1 MRKRILS
8 ILLCLVM
15 VVGLFPTMALAADG
29 SDATTGSGTKR
40 DPYCVSTYAEMKRLL
55 QTRASYYI
63 KVVGMDN
70 DATNDGV
77 PVRVL
82 VAGKDFVSTEPAID
96 IPSGANHHLEIA
108 TKIWFI
114 TKEQDGDEN
123 IFGRLIDVERGSSL
137 EITGTGS
144 LRVEVNTL
152 VATNA
157 IICNWGGELTIDGSV
172 VLNGIQD
179 FTSNVATRPIYI
191 NGGITNIKGGYIY
204 GHNNMKATS
213 DGVTSAIH
221 FGDPLGKGTALNISG
236 GTIRQYNNEINQEN
250 ENSCALYV
258 DNDTVANAIHLTG
271 GTFEGG
277 MKMKTGKPLSN
288 LLVEGYQFNDMST
301 NTVFDGSVSK
311 TQKALVVTPAGVDTT
326 IINNVSL
333 SVKKSPNERKTLS
346 DFDCSYSQN
355 DKMVLDNFGVYPGL
369 NSTSKEIKDHNTPYD
384 SSADYTVMY
393 VFKKKDGFSFSSDV
407 EKHVTVSGGEFWKA
421 DQMGGKKGLL
431 RVFVNFPSSSNPNR
445 VNEVSMT
452 MNSKGDFKTIE
463 DLKCQSFVPAD
474 KLKLVKQMFFAG
486 LKDTANEIT
495 NLTTAYQPAADYT
508 GVYVFKLKSGFSFA
522 QDITDL
528 AKKHVTI
535 SEGEIYSM
543 DTMTDTDGAM
553 LLRVFVSFEGTDSS
567 IEKVTLNTPTRSEI
581 NQAASS
587 VGFMPTSYTPSEKM
601 SYGLKVMVGL
611 NQDETGPS
619 LEDGK
624 FDAKQDYSVLYNLQP
639 KDGFAFAEGFSAKD
653 VTVSNG
659 TVYKVEMS
667 GKDCY
672 VYVNFPA
679 KAAEDPNYVTEAA
692 VQVAAVAGEI
702 PSINGITVTSSNAD
716 KIKKAL
722 VLWSNTSTPFVAG
735 QEYST
740 TVYLEPKEG
749 VTFADDMKLT
759 VNGKVVNLA
768 KKDPNGSVQFLVKI
782 TAVAPSTGPNYVTE
796 AAVQVA
802 AVAGEIPS
810 INGIT
815 VTSSNADKIKKAL
828 VLWSNTSTPFVAGQ
842 EYSTTVYLE
851 PKEGVTFADD
861 MKLNV
866 NGKVVDLAKKDPNG
880 SVQFLVK
887 ITAVDPSTPTNPAKP
902 SISVTGS
909 YTYDGSEK
917 TANVTGYDP
926 ATMNITGNT
935 ATDAGNYTVRVTSKT
950 GKWADG
956 STEAVTAKWKIG
968 KATQKAPIGLTG
980 TAPTT
985 EGGSDGKIIVVTD
998 KMEYR
1003 MAGANSYTPCSGTEI
1018 ENLSAGNYFV
1028 RYAEDH
1034 NHFASSDTVVTV
1046 GAGEP
1051 LADCTITFNGNGGSG
1066 SMGPVTVKARTNY
1079 ILPAC
1084 GFTAPANQEFKA
1096 WEIGGTEY
1104 KAGASYTVNEDTEIK
1119 ALWENSVITPITYT
1133 VTVGNDGNGTGTASP
1148 STAAADTTI
1157 TLTAT
1162 PNTGYHFKKWQ
1173 VVSPTGLV
1181 IANNK
1186 FTMPAENVE
1195 IKAIFEKNTSTGGG
1209 GGGGVTTYPITVKSA
1224 KHGDV
1229 TASHKSAAKGTT
1241 VTLTVDPDKGY
1252 VLDTLTVLDGKD
1264 KELKLTEKKG
1274 KFTFTMPAGKV
1285 TVKATFKAE
1294 QTTGKNPFIDVPAGS
1309 YYEDAV
1315 IWAVD
1320 KGITTGTSATTFN
1333 PNGICTRA
1341 QAVTFLWRAAGSPA
1355 PKTKVM
1361 PFADVKAGSYCYDAV
1376 LWAVENGITKGT
1388 SDTMFSPDATCTRAQ
1403 IVTFLWR
1410 ANGSPAVSGNSAF
1423 TDVASD
1429 AYYAAAVTW
1438 AEKNGVTG
1446 GIGGGLFG
1454 SNNNCTRAQIV
1465 TFIYRSVK

>member
-1 MRKRILS
+1 MMRKRILS

-15 VVGLFPTMALAADG
+15 VAGLFPTMAFAADG
-29 SDATTGSGTKR
+29 SGATTGSGTKR

-55 QTRASYYI
+55 ETPASYYI

-77 PVRVL
+77 PVHRL
-82 VAGKDFVSTEPAID
+82 IAGRDFESKEPAID
-96 IPSGANHHLEIA
+96 IPYGANHHLEIA

-114 TKEQDGDEN
+114 TDPMDGDKN

-152 VATNA
+152 VASNA

-172 VLNGIQD
+172 VLNGIQN

-204 GHNNMKATS
+204 GHNNMEATS
-213 DGVTSAIH
+213 DGITSAIH
-221 FGDPLGKGTALNISG
+221 FGDPLGIGTALNISG
-236 GTIRQYNNEINQEN
+236 GTIRQYNNEINQKN

-288 LLVEGYQFNDMST
+288 LLVAGYQFNDMST

-333 SVKKSPNERKTLS
+333 TVKKSLNERVTLS

-445 VNEVSMT
+445 VKEVSMT
-452 MNSKGDFKTIE
+452 MKSKGDFKTIE
-463 DLKCQSFVPAD
+463 DLKCQSFTPAD
-474 KLKLVKQMFFAG
+474 KLELVNQAFYMG
-486 LKDTANEIT
+486 LKDTSNANEIT
-495 NLTTAYQPAADYT
+495 NLTAAYQPAADYT

-543 DTMTDTDGAM
+543 DTMTDTDGAY

-716 KIKKAL
+716 KIKTAY

-815 VTSSNADKIKKAL
+815 VTSSNADKIKTAY

-866 NGKVVDLAKKDPNG
+866 NGKVVNLAKKDPNG

-887 ITAVDPSTPTNPAKP
+887 ITAVDSSTPT
-902 SISVTGS
+902 
-909 YTYDGSEK
+909 TYAIK
-917 TANVTGYDP
+917 
-926 ATMNITGNT
+926 
-935 ATDAGNYTVRVTSKT
+935 VTS
-950 GKWADG
+950 GG
-956 STEAVTAKWKIG
+956 NG
-968 KATQKAPIGLTG
+968 KA
-980 TAPTT
+980 
-985 EGGSDGKIIVVTD
+985 S
-998 KMEYR
+998 
-1003 MAGANSYTPCSGTEI
+1003 
-1018 ENLSAGNYFV
+1018 
-1028 RYAEDH
+1028 
-1034 NHFASSDTVVTV
+1034 
-1046 GAGEP
+1046 
-1051 LADCTITFNGNGGSG
+1051 
-1066 SMGPVTVKARTNY
+1066 
-1079 ILPAC
+1079 
-1084 GFTAPANQEFKA
+1084 
-1096 WEIGGTEY
+1096 
-1104 KAGASYTVNEDTEIK
+1104 
-1119 ALWENSVITPITYT
+1119 
-1133 VTVGNDGNGTGTASP
+1133 ASP
-1148 STAAADTTI
+1148 DKAAAETTI
-1157 TLTAT
+1157 TLTAKADS
-1162 PNTGYHFKKWQ
+1162 GYHFKEWK
-1173 VVSPTGLV
+1173 VVKGGVT
-1181 IANNK
+1181 IKENK
-1186 FTMPAENVE
+1186 FTMPAAEVE
-1195 IKAIFEKNTSTGGG
+1195 IKAIFEKNASTSGGG
-1209 GGGGVTTYPITVKSA
+1209 GGGGSVTTYAITVNSA
-1224 KHGDV
+1224 KNGDV
-1229 TASHKSAAKGTT
+1229 TASHKTASKGTT

-1252 VLDTLTVLDGKD
+1252 VLDTLNVLDSKD
-1264 KELKLTEKKG
+1264 KAVKLTEKNG
-1274 KFTFTMPAGKV
+1274 KYTFTMPAGKV
-1285 TVKATFKAE
+1285 TVSAAFKAAAPASE
-1294 QTTGKNPFIDVPAGS
+1294 NPFTDVPSGA

-1315 IWAVD
+1315 VWAVK
-1320 KGITTGTSATTFN
+1320 KGITSGTSATTFN
-1333 PNGICTRA
+1333 PDGSCTRA
-1341 QAVTFLWRAAGSPA
+1341 QAVTFLWRAAGSPE
-1355 PKTKVM
+1355 PKSAAM
-1361 PFADVKAGSYCYDAV
+1361 PFTDVPAGSYFEKAV

-1388 SDTMFSPDATCTRAQ
+1388 SDTTFSPDASCTRAQ

-1410 ANGSPAVSGNSAF
+1410 AGGSPAVSGNSAF
-1423 TDVASD
+1423 SDVAAD
-1429 AYYAAAVTW
+1429 AYYAAAVAW

-1454 SNNNCTRAQIV
+1454 SDNTCTRAQIV
-1465 TFIYRSVK
+1465 TFLHRAMK

>member
-1 MRKRILS
+1 MMRKRILS

-15 VVGLFPTMALAADG
+15 VAGLFPTMAFAADG
-29 SDATTGSGTKR
+29 SGATTGSGTKS

-277 MKMKTGKPLSN
+277 MKMKTGKPLSD
-288 LLVEGYQFNDMST
+288 LLTAGYQFNDMST

-333 SVKKSPNERKTLS
+333 TVEKSPNERETLS

-445 VNEVSMT
+445 VKEVSMT
-452 MNSKGDFKTIE
+452 MKSKGDFKTIE
-463 DLKCQSFVPAD
+463 DLKCQSFTPAD
-474 KLKLVKQMFFAG
+474 KLELVNQAFYMG
-486 LKDTANEIT
+486 LKDTSNANEIT
-495 NLTTAYQPAADYT
+495 NLKAAYQPAADYI

-543 DTMTDTDGAM
+543 DTMPDTDGAY

-567 IEKVTLNTPTRSEI
+567 IEKVTLNTPTRSKI

-601 SYGLKVMVGL
+601 SYGLMVMVGL
-611 NQDETGPS
+611 NQDGTGPS

-624 FDAKQDYSVLYNLQP
+624 FDAKQDYSVRYNLQP
-639 KDGFAFAEGFSAKD
+639 KAGFAFAEGFSAKD

-749 VTFADDMKLT
+749 VTFADDMKLN

-782 TAVAPSTGPNYVTE
+782 TAVDPSAPTTYAIKVTSGGNGK
-796 AAVQVA
+796 ASASPDK
-802 AVAGEIPS
+802 AVAG
-810 INGIT
+810 T
-815 VTSSNADKIKKAL
+815 DIKL
-828 VLWSNTSTPFVAGQ
+828 
-842 EYSTTVYLE
+842 
-851 PKEGVTFADD
+851 
-861 MKLNV
+861 
-866 NGKVVDLAKKDPNG
+866 
-880 SVQFLVK
+880 
-887 ITAVDPSTPTNPAKP
+887 
-902 SISVTGS
+902 
-909 YTYDGSEK
+909 
-917 TANVTGYDP
+917 
-926 ATMNITGNT
+926 
-935 ATDAGNYTVRVTSKT
+935 
-950 GKWADG
+950 
-956 STEAVTAKWKIG
+956 TAK
-968 KATQKAPIGLTG
+968 
-980 TAPTT
+980 
-985 EGGSDGKIIVVTD
+985 
-998 KMEYR
+998 
-1003 MAGANSYTPCSGTEI
+1003 
-1018 ENLSAGNYFV
+1018 
-1028 RYAEDH
+1028 
-1034 NHFASSDTVVTV
+1034 
-1046 GAGEP
+1046 
-1051 LADCTITFNGNGGSG
+1051 ADS
-1066 SMGPVTVKARTNY
+1066 
-1079 ILPAC
+1079 
-1084 GFTAPANQEFKA
+1084 
-1096 WEIGGTEY
+1096 
-1104 KAGASYTVNEDTEIK
+1104 
-1119 ALWENSVITPITYT
+1119 
-1133 VTVGNDGNGTGTASP
+1133 
-1148 STAAADTTI
+1148 
-1157 TLTAT
+1157 
-1162 PNTGYHFKKWQ
+1162 GYHFKEWK
-1173 VVSPTGLV
+1173 VVKGGVTIV
-1181 IANNK
+1181 DNK
-1186 FTMPAENVE
+1186 FKMPADNVE
-1195 IKAIFEKNTSTGGG
+1195 IKAIFEKDAPVEYTVKFDGNGGKASKDEMTTNNQKLAKLPDATRSGKYQFDGWYMKKDGGTKITTATVFDKNTTVYAHWTYTGGGSSGGG
-1209 GGGGVTTYPITVKSA
+1209 GGSSVTTYAITVKSA
-1224 KHGDV
+1224 KNGDV
-1229 TASHKSAAKGTT
+1229 TASHKTASKGTT

-1252 VLDTLTVLDGKD
+1252 VLDTLTVLDSKD
-1264 KELKLTEKKG
+1264 KAVKLTEKNG
-1274 KFTFTMPAGKV
+1274 KYTFTMPAGKV
-1285 TVKATFKAE
+1285 TVSAAFKAAAPASE
-1294 QTTGKNPFIDVPAGS
+1294 NPFTDVPSGA

-1315 IWAVD
+1315 IWAVKKD
-1320 KGITTGTSATTFN
+1320 ITSGTSATTFS
-1333 PNGICTRA
+1333 PDGSCTRA
-1341 QAVTFLWRAAGSPA
+1341 QAVTFLWRAAGSPE
-1355 PKTKVM
+1355 PKSAAM
-1361 PFADVKAGSYCYDAV
+1361 PFTDVPAGSYFEKAV

-1388 SDTMFSPDATCTRAQ
+1388 SDTTFSPDASCTRAQ

-1410 ANGSPAVSGNSAF
+1410 AGGSPAVSGNSAF
-1423 TDVASD
+1423 SDVAAD
-1429 AYYAAAVTW
+1429 AYYAAAVAW

-1454 SNNNCTRAQIV
+1454 SDNTCTRAQIV
-1465 TFIYRSVK
+1465 TFLHRAMK

>member
-15 VVGLFPTMALAADG
+15 VVGLFPTMAFAAGG
-29 SDATTGSGTKR
+29 SGATTGSGTKS

-70 DATNDGV
+70 DATNDDV
-77 PVRVL
+77 PVRRL
-82 VAGKDFVSTEPAID
+82 IAGRDFESKKPAID

-114 TKEQDGDEN
+114 TDPMDGDKN

-172 VLNGIQD
+172 TLNGIQN

-213 DGVTSAIH
+213 DGITSAIH
-221 FGDPLGKGTALNISG
+221 FGDPLGEGTALNISG

-333 SVKKSPNERKTLS
+333 SVKKSPNERETLS

-369 NSTSKEIKDHNTPYD
+369 NSTSKEIKDHTTPYD

-393 VFKKKDGFSFSSDV
+393 VFKKKDGFSFSRDV

-445 VNEVSMT
+445 VKEVSMT

-474 KLKLVKQMFFAG
+474 KLELVNQMFFAG
-486 LKDTANEIT
+486 LKDTANEHTIQD
-495 NLTTAYQPAADYT
+495 LTTAYQPAADYT

-543 DTMTDTDGAM
+543 DTMTDTDGAY
-553 LLRVFVSFEGTDSS
+553 LLRVFVSFEGTGSS

-601 SYGLKVMVGL
+601 TYGLQVMVGL
-611 NQDETGPS
+611 DQDGTGLS

-624 FDAKQDYSVLYNLQP
+624 FDAKQDYSVRYNLQP

-692 VQVAAVAGEI
+692 VQVAAPVAGEH
-702 PSINGITVTSSNAD
+702 PNGPVYLTVTSGNAD
-716 KIKKAL
+716 KFETAL
-722 VLWSNTSTPFVAG
+722 MFWFGMKDSDTFEVG
-735 QEYST
+735 KEYT
-740 TVYLEPKEG
+740 ANVYLKPKAG
-749 VTFADDMKLT
+749 VTLADDMKLKI
-759 VNGKVVNLA
+759 NGKDA
-768 KKDPNGSVQFLVKI
+768 KLVMKDDSDGSVQFQLKI
-782 TAVAPSTGPNYVTE
+782 AAVAPSAPTTYDV
-796 AAVQVA
+796 
-802 AVAGEIPS
+802 
-810 INGIT
+810 T
-815 VTSSNADKIKKAL
+815 VTSGSAAPYADVAPGTKVTLTA
-828 VLWSNTSTPFVAGQ
+828 NTAPAGQ
-842 EYSTTVYLE
+842 E
-851 PKEGVTFADD
+851 FD
-861 MKLNV
+861 
-866 NGKVVDLAKKDPNG
+866 
-880 SVQFLVK
+880 
-887 ITAVDPSTPTNPAKP
+887 
-902 SISVTGS
+902 
-909 YTYDGSEK
+909 
-917 TANVTGYDP
+917 
-926 ATMNITGNT
+926 
-935 ATDAGNYTVRVTSKT
+935 
-950 GKWADG
+950 KW
-956 STEAVTAKWKIG
+956 
-968 KATQKAPIGLTG
+968 
-980 TAPTT
+980 
-985 EGGSDGKIIVVTD
+985 
-998 KMEYR
+998 
-1003 MAGANSYTPCSGTEI
+1003 
-1018 ENLSAGNYFV
+1018 
-1028 RYAEDH
+1028 
-1034 NHFASSDTVVTV
+1034 
-1046 GAGEP
+1046 
-1051 LADCTITFNGNGGSG
+1051 
-1066 SMGPVTVKARTNY
+1066 
-1079 ILPAC
+1079 
-1084 GFTAPANQEFKA
+1084 
-1096 WEIGGTEY
+1096 
-1104 KAGASYTVNEDTEIK
+1104 
-1119 ALWENSVITPITYT
+1119 
-1133 VTVGNDGNGTGTASP
+1133 VGNVAVAS
-1148 STAAADTTI
+1148 D
-1157 TLTAT
+1157 
-1162 PNTGYHFKKWQ
+1162 N
-1173 VVSPTGLV
+1173 
-1181 IANNK
+1181 
-1186 FTMPAENVE
+1186 
-1195 IKAIFEKNTSTGGG
+1195 
-1209 GGGGVTTYPITVKSA
+1209 
-1224 KHGDV
+1224 
-1229 TASHKSAAKGTT
+1229 
-1241 VTLTVDPDKGY
+1241 
-1252 VLDTLTVLDGKD
+1252 
-1264 KELKLTEKKG
+1264 
-1274 KFTFTMPAGKV
+1274 TFTMPSHNV
-1285 TVKATFKAE
+1285 TVAATYKPIAHTHTFDQEIIKDAALK
-1294 QTTGKNPFIDVPAGS
+1294 TAADCTH
-1309 YYEDAV
+1309 DAV
-1315 IWAVD
+1315 YYKSCSCGAISTDDADTFTDTDSALGHDWPEEGSWSKDAD
-1320 KGITTGTSATTFN
+1320 KHWYECSRCHLKKDEAAHDYGDDDICD
-1333 PNGICTRA
+1333 ICT
-1341 QAVTFLWRAAGSPA
+1341 
-1355 PKTKVM
+1355 
-1361 PFADVKAGSYCYDAV
+1361 YDNSV
-1376 LWAVENGITKGT
+1376 PHTHNLTLVDEN
-1388 SDTMFSPDATCTRAQ
+1388 PATCTTPGNKAYYTCDGCDKWFEDASGSVE
-1403 IVTFLWR
+1403 ITDKTSVILT
-1410 ANGSPAVSGNSAF
+1410 ANGHTPSDWKFDADNHWKECTVVGCGVIIEDSKAAHTASEWITDTPATATTDGTKHKECTVCHRKLETGTIPATGSGEHTHSYSSDWKSDSINHWHECSCGVKDDVAAHSFKWVIDKEATATKKGSKHEECKFCGYQRPAVEIPATGSTTKPTDPTESNPNTGALDDVPQTGDNSNMILWIVLLLASGL
-1423 TDVASD
+1423 
-1429 AYYAAAVTW
+1429 
-1438 AEKNGVTG
+1438 GVTG
-1446 GIGGGLFG
+1446 TVVY
-1454 SNNNCTRAQIV
+1454 SKRKKYA
-1465 TFIYRSVK
+1465 K

>member
-1 MRKRILS
+1 MMRKRILS

-15 VVGLFPTMALAADG
+15 VAGLFPTMAFAADG
-29 SDATTGSGTKR
+29 SGATTGSGTKR

-55 QTRASYYI
+55 ETPASYYI

-77 PVRVL
+77 PVHRL
-82 VAGKDFVSTEPAID
+82 IAGRDFESKEPAID
-96 IPSGANHHLEIA
+96 IPYGANHHLEIA

-114 TKEQDGDEN
+114 TDPMDGDKN

-152 VATNA
+152 VASNA

-172 VLNGIQD
+172 VLNGIQN

-204 GHNNMKATS
+204 GHNNMEATS
-213 DGVTSAIH
+213 DGITSAIH
-221 FGDPLGKGTALNISG
+221 FGDPLGIGTALNISG
-236 GTIRQYNNEINQEN
+236 GTIRQYNNEINQKN

-288 LLVEGYQFNDMST
+288 LLVAGYQFNDMST

-333 SVKKSPNERKTLS
+333 TVKKSLNERVTLS

-445 VNEVSMT
+445 VKEVSMT
-452 MNSKGDFKTIE
+452 MKSKGDFKTIE
-463 DLKCQSFVPAD
+463 DLKCQSFTPAD
-474 KLKLVKQMFFAG
+474 KLELVNQAFYMG
-486 LKDTANEIT
+486 LKDTSNANEIT
-495 NLTTAYQPAADYT
+495 NLTAAYQPAADYT

-543 DTMTDTDGAM
+543 DTMTDTDGAY

-749 VTFADDMKLT
+749 VTFADDMKLN

-782 TAVAPSTGPNYVTE
+782 TAVDS
-796 AAVQVA
+796 
-802 AVAGEIPS
+802 
-810 INGIT
+810 
-815 VTSSNADKIKKAL
+815 
-828 VLWSNTSTPFVAGQ
+828 
-842 EYSTTVYLE
+842 
-851 PKEGVTFADD
+851 
-861 MKLNV
+861 
-866 NGKVVDLAKKDPNG
+866 
-880 SVQFLVK
+880 
-887 ITAVDPSTPTNPAKP
+887 STPT
-902 SISVTGS
+902 
-909 YTYDGSEK
+909 TYAIK
-917 TANVTGYDP
+917 
-926 ATMNITGNT
+926 
-935 ATDAGNYTVRVTSKT
+935 VTS
-950 GKWADG
+950 GG
-956 STEAVTAKWKIG
+956 NG
-968 KATQKAPIGLTG
+968 KA
-980 TAPTT
+980 
-985 EGGSDGKIIVVTD
+985 S
-998 KMEYR
+998 
-1003 MAGANSYTPCSGTEI
+1003 
-1018 ENLSAGNYFV
+1018 
-1028 RYAEDH
+1028 
-1034 NHFASSDTVVTV
+1034 
-1046 GAGEP
+1046 
-1051 LADCTITFNGNGGSG
+1051 
-1066 SMGPVTVKARTNY
+1066 
-1079 ILPAC
+1079 
-1084 GFTAPANQEFKA
+1084 
-1096 WEIGGTEY
+1096 
-1104 KAGASYTVNEDTEIK
+1104 
-1119 ALWENSVITPITYT
+1119 
-1133 VTVGNDGNGTGTASP
+1133 ASP
-1148 STAAADTTI
+1148 DKAAAETTI
-1157 TLTAT
+1157 TLTAKADS
-1162 PNTGYHFKKWQ
+1162 GYHFKEWK
-1173 VVSPTGLV
+1173 VVKGGVT
-1181 IANNK
+1181 IKENK
-1186 FTMPAENVE
+1186 FTMPAAEVE
-1195 IKAIFEKNTSTGGG
+1195 IKAIFEKNASTSGGG
-1209 GGGGVTTYPITVKSA
+1209 GGGGSVTTYAITVNSA
-1224 KHGDV
+1224 KNGDV
-1229 TASHKSAAKGTT
+1229 TASHKTASKGTT

-1252 VLDTLTVLDGKD
+1252 VLDTLNVLDSKD
-1264 KELKLTEKKG
+1264 KAVKLTEKNG
-1274 KFTFTMPAGKV
+1274 KYTFTMPAGKV
-1285 TVKATFKAE
+1285 TVSAAFKAAAPASE
-1294 QTTGKNPFIDVPAGS
+1294 NPFTDVPSGA

-1315 IWAVD
+1315 IWAVK
-1320 KGITTGTSATTFN
+1320 KGITSGTSATTFN
-1333 PNGICTRA
+1333 PDGSCTRA
-1341 QAVTFLWRAAGSPA
+1341 QAVTFLWRAAGSPE
-1355 PKTKVM
+1355 PKSAAM
-1361 PFADVKAGSYCYDAV
+1361 PFTDVPAGSYFEKAV

-1388 SDTMFSPDATCTRAQ
+1388 SDTTFSPDASCTRAQ

-1410 ANGSPAVSGNSAF
+1410 AGGSPAVSGNSAF
-1423 TDVASD
+1423 SDVAAD
-1429 AYYAAAVTW
+1429 AYYAAAVAW
-1438 AEKNGVTG
+1438 AEKNDVTG

-1454 SNNNCTRAQIV
+1454 SDNTCTRAQIV
-1465 TFIYRSVK
+1465 TFLHRAMK

>member
-1 MRKRILS
+1 MMRKRILS

-15 VVGLFPTMALAADG
+15 VAGLFPTMAFAADG
-29 SDATTGSGTKR
+29 SGATTGSGTKR

-55 QTRASYYI
+55 ETPASYYI

-77 PVRVL
+77 PVHRL
-82 VAGKDFVSTEPAID
+82 IAGRDFESKEPAID
-96 IPSGANHHLEIA
+96 IPYGANHHLEIA

-114 TKEQDGDEN
+114 TDPMDGDKN

-172 VLNGIQD
+172 VLSGIQN
-179 FTSNVATRPIYI
+179 FTSNVATRPIFI
-191 NGGITNIKGGYIY
+191 NGGVTNIKGGYIY
-204 GHNNMKATS
+204 GHNNMTAIN

-221 FGDPLGKGTALNISG
+221 FGETLAEGTALNISG

-258 DNDTVANAIHLTG
+258 KNDTAAIHLTG

-277 MKMKTGKPLSN
+277 MKMKMGKPLSN
-288 LLVEGYQFNDMST
+288 LLVAGYQFNDMST

-333 SVKKSPNERKTLS
+333 TVKKSPNERKTLS
-346 DFDCSYSQN
+346 DFDCSYTQN
-355 DKMVLDNFGVYPGL
+355 NKMVLDNFGVYPGL
-369 NSTSKEIKDHNTPYD
+369 NSTSKEIKDHNTQYD

-445 VNEVSMT
+445 VKEVSMT
-452 MNSKGDFKTIE
+452 MKSKGDFKTIE
-463 DLKCQSFVPAD
+463 DLKCQSFTPAD
-474 KLKLVKQMFFAG
+474 KLELVNQAFYMG
-486 LKDTANEIT
+486 LKDTSNANEIT
-495 NLTTAYQPAADYT
+495 NLTAAYQPAADYT

-543 DTMTDTDGAM
+543 DTMTDTDGAY
-553 LLRVFVSFEGTDSS
+553 LLRVFVSFEGTGSR
-567 IEKVTLNTPTRSEI
+567 IEKVTLNTPTRNEI

-601 SYGLKVMVGL
+601 SYGLQVMVGL
-611 NQDETGPS
+611 DQDGTGPS

-624 FDAKQDYSVLYNLQP
+624 FDAKQDYSVRYNLQP

-679 KAAEDPNYVTEAA
+679 KAAE
-692 VQVAAVAGEI
+692 
-702 PSINGITVTSSNAD
+702 
-716 KIKKAL
+716 
-722 VLWSNTSTPFVAG
+722 
-735 QEYST
+735 
-740 TVYLEPKEG
+740 
-749 VTFADDMKLT
+749 
-759 VNGKVVNLA
+759 
-768 KKDPNGSVQFLVKI
+768 
-782 TAVAPSTGPNYVTE
+782 GPNYVTE

-866 NGKVVDLAKKDPNG
+866 NGKVVNLAKKDPNG

-887 ITAVDPSTPTNPAKP
+887 ITAVAPS
-902 SISVTGS
+902 
-909 YTYDGSEK
+909 
-917 TANVTGYDP
+917 
-926 ATMNITGNT
+926 
-935 ATDAGNYTVRVTSKT
+935 
-950 GKWADG
+950 
-956 STEAVTAKWKIG
+956 
-968 KATQKAPIGLTG
+968 
-980 TAPTT
+980 APTT
-985 EGGSDGKIIVVTD
+985 YAIKVT
-998 KMEYR
+998 
-1003 MAGANSYTPCSGTEI
+1003 SG
-1018 ENLSAGNYFV
+1018 
-1028 RYAEDH
+1028 
-1034 NHFASSDTVVTV
+1034 
-1046 GAGEP
+1046 
-1051 LADCTITFNGNGGSG
+1051 GNG
-1066 SMGPVTVKARTNY
+1066 KA
-1079 ILPAC
+1079 
-1084 GFTAPANQEFKA
+1084 
-1096 WEIGGTEY
+1096 
-1104 KAGASYTVNEDTEIK
+1104 S
-1119 ALWENSVITPITYT
+1119 
-1133 VTVGNDGNGTGTASP
+1133 ASP
-1148 STAAADTTI
+1148 DKAAAETTI
-1157 TLTAT
+1157 TLTAKADS
-1162 PNTGYHFKKWQ
+1162 GYHFKEWR
-1173 VVSPTGLV
+1173 VVKGGVT
-1181 IANNK
+1181 ITDNK
-1186 FTMPAENVE
+1186 FKMPAGDVE
-1195 IKAIFEKNTSTGGG
+1195 IKAIFEKDAPAEYTVKFDGNGGKASKDEMTTNNQKLAKLPDATRSGKYQFDGWYMKKDGGTKITTATVFDKNTTVYAHWTYTGGGSSGGG
-1209 GGGGVTTYPITVKSA
+1209 GGGGSSVTTYAITVKSA
-1224 KHGDV
+1224 KNGTV
-1229 TASHKSAAKGTT
+1229 TASHKSAAKDTA
-1241 VTLTVDPDKGY
+1241 VTLTVTPDKGY
-1252 VLDTLTVLDGKD
+1252 VLDTLTVLDSKD
-1264 KELKLTEKKG
+1264 KAVKLIEKNG
-1274 KFTFTMPAGKV
+1274 KYTFTMPAGKV
-1285 TVKATFKAE
+1285 TVSAAFKAAAPASE
-1294 QTTGKNPFIDVPAGS
+1294 NPFTDVPSGA

-1315 IWAVD
+1315 VWAVK
-1320 KGITTGTSATTFN
+1320 KGITSGTSATTFN
-1333 PNGICTRA
+1333 PDGSCTRA
-1341 QAVTFLWRAAGSPA
+1341 QAVTFLWRAAGSPE
-1355 PKTKVM
+1355 PKSAAM
-1361 PFADVKAGSYCYDAV
+1361 PFTDVPAGSYFEKAV

-1388 SDTMFSPDATCTRAQ
+1388 SDTTFTPDASCTRAQ

-1410 ANGSPAVSGNSAF
+1410 ANGSHAVSGNSAF
-1423 TDVASD
+1423 SDVAAD
-1429 AYYAAAVTW
+1429 AYYAAAVAW

-1454 SNNNCTRAQIV
+1454 SDNTCTRAQIV
-1465 TFIYRSVK
+1465 TFLHRAMK

>member
-1 MRKRILS
+1 MVTYTITFTDELGTASDETGSEITQAAEGTLVTIAAKDRAEEG
-8 ILLCLVM
+8 LLFTAWQAPE
-15 VVGLFPTMALAADG
+15 GLELADDTEEITTFTMPDSNVELAAEYAPLPEDAEALAEEEEIMPADASG
-29 SDATTGSGTKR
+29 ATTGSGTKS

-114 TKEQDGDEN
+114 TKEQDGDKN

-172 VLNGIQD
+172 VLSGIQN
-179 FTSNVATRPIYI
+179 FTSNVATRPIFI
-191 NGGITNIKGGYIY
+191 NGGVTNIKGGYIY
-204 GHNNMKATS
+204 GHNNMTAINN
-213 DGVTSAIH
+213 GVTSAIH
-221 FGDPLGKGTALNISG
+221 FGETLAEGTALNISG

-258 DNDTVANAIHLTG
+258 KNDTAAIHLTG

-277 MKMKTGKPLSN
+277 MKMKTGKPLSD
-288 LLVEGYQFNDMST
+288 LLAAGYQFNDMST

-333 SVKKSPNERKTLS
+333 TVKKSPNERVTLS

-369 NSTSKEIKDHNTPYD
+369 NSTSKEIKDHNEPYD

-393 VFKKKDGFSFSSDV
+393 VFKKKDGFSFSRDV

-445 VNEVSMT
+445 VKEVSMT

-474 KLKLVKQMFFAG
+474 KLELVNQMFFAG
-486 LKDTANEIT
+486 LKDTANEHTIQD
-495 NLTTAYQPAADYT
+495 LTTAYQPAADYT

-543 DTMTDTDGAM
+543 DTMTDTDGAY

-716 KIKKAL
+716 KIKTAY

-815 VTSSNADKIKKAL
+815 VTSSNADKIKTAY

-851 PKEGVTFADD
+851 PKEGVTFADN

-887 ITAVDPSTPTNPAKP
+887 ITATGSIHTHSYGTDWKYDDTNHWHECECGDKADIAAHSASEWIVDTAATETADGAKHKECTVCKKVLETATIPALVKIDVAKLTVAKP
-902 SISVTGS
+902 VKDATAEMATTGDS
-909 YTYDGSEK
+909 TYYVANTEWTAADG
-917 TANVTGYDP
+917 TILTVGQNF
-926 ATMNITGNT
+926 N
-935 ATDAGNYTVRVTSKT
+935 AGTVYTVKITL
-950 GKWADG
+950 
-956 STEAVTAKWKIG
+956 EAK
-968 KATQKAPIGLTG
+968 
-980 TAPTT
+980 
-985 EGGSDGKIIVVTD
+985 
-998 KMEYR
+998 
-1003 MAGANSYTPCSGTEI
+1003 
-1018 ENLSAGNYFV
+1018 GNNV
-1028 RYAEDH
+1028 
-1034 NHFASSDTVVTV
+1034 
-1046 GAGEP
+1046 
-1051 LADCTITFNGNGGSG
+1051 
-1066 SMGPVTVKARTNY
+1066 
-1079 ILPAC
+1079 
-1084 GFTAPANQEFKA
+1084 FTAD
-1096 WEIGGTEY
+1096 
-1104 KAGASYTVNEDTEIK
+1104 S
-1119 ALWENSVITPITYT
+1119 TYNKIE
-1133 VTVGNDGNGTGTASP
+1133 GKDA
-1148 STAAADTTI
+1148 
-1157 TLTAT
+1157 TL
-1162 PNTGYHFKKWQ
+1162 
-1173 VVSPTGLV
+1173 V
-1181 IANNK
+1181 
-1186 FTMPAENVE
+1186 
-1195 IKAIFEKNTSTGGG
+1195 
-1209 GGGGVTTYPITVKSA
+1209 
-1224 KHGDV
+1224 
-1229 TASHKSAAKGTT
+1229 TT
-1241 VTLTVDPDKGY
+1241 VTGHTDSVILTYTFDATEGVAYHITDGANGIWVKGSTDPLSFTADGEYAKFRSVKIDGAVLAEENYTKAAGSTVITLKNEYLNTLAAGTHTIAIIYTDGDCSTNFTVHQHTYGAWSSDDTNHWHECTDASCPDKAASRI
-1252 VLDTLTVLDGKD
+1252 
-1264 KELKLTEKKG
+1264 E
-1274 KFTFTMPAGKV
+1274 
-1285 TVKATFKAE
+1285 KAE
-1294 QTTGKNPFIDVPAGS
+1294 HTFEWKIDVPAS
-1309 YYEDAV
+1309 QAS
-1315 IWAVD
+1315 
-1320 KGITTGTSATTFN
+1320 TGTKHEE
-1333 PNGICTRA
+1333 CTVCGKKRNENT
-1341 QAVTFLWRAAGSPA
+1341 VIDKLPGSSS
-1355 PKTKVM
+1355 
-1361 PFADVKAGSYCYDAV
+1361 GSHHSS
-1376 LWAVENGITKGT
+1376 N
-1388 SDTMFSPDATCTRAQ
+1388 
-1403 IVTFLWR
+1403 
-1410 ANGSPAVSGNSAF
+1410 N
-1423 TDVASD
+1423 
-1429 AYYAAAVTW
+1429 
-1438 AEKNGVTG
+1438 
-1446 GIGGGLFG
+1446 
-1454 SNNNCTRAQIV
+1454 SNNNNNTGTEAAAPEAAAPAPAANAPV
-1465 TFIYRSVK
+1465 TTTTSARTGDSSNLIGWLAVLLISGGAAGAWYTVAKKKKEQ

>member
-1 MRKRILS
+1 MVTYTITFTDELGTASDETGSEITQAAEGTLVTIAAKDRAEEG
-8 ILLCLVM
+8 LLFTAWQAPE
-15 VVGLFPTMALAADG
+15 GLELADDTEEITTFTMPDSDVELATEYVPLPEDAEALAEEEEIMPADASG
-29 SDATTGSGTKR
+29 ATTGSGTKS

-114 TKEQDGDEN
+114 TKEQDGDKN

-137 EITGTGS
+137 EVTGTGS
-144 LRVEVNTL
+144 IRVEVNTL

-172 VLNGIQD
+172 TLNGIQD

-213 DGVTSAIH
+213 DGITSAIH

-236 GTIRQYNNEINQEN
+236 GTIKQVNNSTNKDN

-277 MKMKTGKPLSN
+277 MKMKTGKPLSD
-288 LLVEGYQFNDMST
+288 LLAAGYQFNDMST

-311 TQKALVVTPAGVDTT
+311 TQKALVVTPAGVDST

-333 SVKKSPNERKTLS
+333 TVKKSLNERKTLS

-369 NSTSKEIKDHNTPYD
+369 KSTSKEIKDHNTPYD

-393 VFKKKDGFSFSSDV
+393 VFKKKDGFSFSRDV

-421 DQMGGKKGLL
+421 DQMGGTKGLL

-445 VNEVSMT
+445 VKEVSMT

-474 KLKLVKQMFFAG
+474 KLELVNQAFYMG
-486 LKDTANEIT
+486 LKDTSNANEIT

-543 DTMTDTDGAM
+543 DTMTDTDGAY

-716 KIKKAL
+716 KIKTAL

-749 VTFADDMKLT
+749 VTFAD
-759 VNGKVVNLA
+759 N
-768 KKDPNGSVQFLVKI
+768 
-782 TAVAPSTGPNYVTE
+782 
-796 AAVQVA
+796 
-802 AVAGEIPS
+802 
-810 INGIT
+810 
-815 VTSSNADKIKKAL
+815 
-828 VLWSNTSTPFVAGQ
+828 
-842 EYSTTVYLE
+842 
-851 PKEGVTFADD
+851 

-887 ITAVDPSTPTNPAKP
+887 ITATGSIHTHSYGTDWKYDDTNHWHECECGDKADISAHSASEWIVDTAATETADGAKHKECTVCKKVLETATIPALVKIDVAKLTVAKP
-902 SISVTGS
+902 VKDAKAAAAT
-909 YTYDGSEK
+909 TTD
-917 TANVTGYDP
+917 TA
-926 ATMNITGNT
+926 
-935 ATDAGNYTVRVTSKT
+935 
-950 GKWADG
+950 
-956 STEAVTAKWKIG
+956 
-968 KATQKAPIGLTG
+968 
-980 TAPTT
+980 
-985 EGGSDGKIIVVTD
+985 
-998 KMEYR
+998 
-1003 MAGANSYTPCSGTEI
+1003 
-1018 ENLSAGNYFV
+1018 
-1028 RYAEDH
+1028 
-1034 NHFASSDTVVTV
+1034 
-1046 GAGEP
+1046 
-1051 LADCTITFNGNGGSG
+1051 
-1066 SMGPVTVKARTNY
+1066 
-1079 ILPAC
+1079 
-1084 GFTAPANQEFKA
+1084 
-1096 WEIGGTEY
+1096 
-1104 KAGASYTVNEDTEIK
+1104 
-1119 ALWENSVITPITYT
+1119 YT
-1133 VTVGNDGNGTGTASP
+1133 VTNTVWKAADGTILTVGESFNAGTVYTVKITLKAKENNVFTADSTYNKIEGKAAKLVTAVTGHTDSVILTYTFDATEGVAYNITKGTNGVWVKGSTDTLSFTADGEYVKFTSVKIDDTVLAAENY
-1148 STAAADTTI
+1148 TAAAGSTVI
-1157 TLTAT
+1157 TLKNEYLSTLAVGAH
-1162 PNTGYHFKKWQ
+1162 N
-1173 VVSPTGLV
+1173 
-1181 IANNK
+1181 IAIIYTDGDCSTK
-1186 FTMPAENVE
+1186 FTVHQH
-1195 IKAIFEKNTSTGGG
+1195 
-1209 GGGGVTTYPITVKSA
+1209 TYGAWSSDDT
-1224 KHGDV
+1224 HHWHECTD
-1229 TASHKSAAKGTT
+1229 ASC
-1241 VTLTVDPDKGY
+1241 PDKAASRI
-1252 VLDTLTVLDGKD
+1252 
-1264 KELKLTEKKG
+1264 E
-1274 KFTFTMPAGKV
+1274 
-1285 TVKATFKAE
+1285 KAE
-1294 QTTGKNPFIDVPAGS
+1294 HTFEWKIDVPAS
-1309 YYEDAV
+1309 QAS
-1315 IWAVD
+1315 
-1320 KGITTGTSATTFN
+1320 TGTKHEE
-1333 PNGICTRA
+1333 CTVCGKKRNENT
-1341 QAVTFLWRAAGSPA
+1341 VIDKLPGS
-1355 PKTKVM
+1355 
-1361 PFADVKAGSYCYDAV
+1361 GS
-1376 LWAVENGITKGT
+1376 
-1388 SDTMFSPDATCTRAQ
+1388 
-1403 IVTFLWR
+1403 
-1410 ANGSPAVSGNSAF
+1410 GSHHSSN
-1423 TDVASD
+1423 
-1429 AYYAAAVTW
+1429 
-1438 AEKNGVTG
+1438 N
-1446 GIGGGLFG
+1446 
-1454 SNNNCTRAQIV
+1454 SNNNNNTGTEAAAPEAAAPAPAASAPV
-1465 TFIYRSVK
+1465 TTTTSARTGDSSNLIGWLAVLLISGGAAGAWYTVAKKKKEQ